1 MVERV
6 HTIWKVSTDSTSV
19 KIQSLTEIRD
29 EFRSLTYPTLKMS
42 KTRGMFGFAPFNE
55 LLACFALKLQQ
66 TDQSPGQ
73 RSLHPP
79 SLILLHKQLKNL
91 PGWIIESSTIVPE
104 TILYFV
110 QYYTAGNSQEDL
122 SSWQQQWD
130 KIMPLE
136 FSHIPTDSR
145 FRLFGLVDYNS
156 THYRFFVLIEEEIS
170 QPDAPSIKPGVYLID
185 PFHSHRFSRVGPLPT
200 TSRQLRNRFPS
211 FLSGNNP
218 HCAIYIKSTQSK
230 KR

>member
-6 HTIWKVSTDSTSV
+6 HTIWKVSTASISV

-29 EFRSLTYPTLKMS
+29 EFRRLTYPTLKMS

-55 LLACFALKLQQ
+55 LLAWFALKLQQ

-110 QYYTAGNSQEDL
+110 QYYTAGNSQEEL

-136 FSHIPTDSR
+136 FSHITTGSQ
-145 FRLFGLVDYNS
+145 FRLFGLVDYK
-156 THYRFFVLIEEEIS
+156 F
-170 QPDAPSIKPGVYLID
+170 D
-185 PFHSHRFSRVGPLPT
+185 PL
-200 TSRQLRNRFPS
+200 
-211 FLSGNNP
+211 
-218 HCAIYIKSTQSK
+218 
-230 KR
+230 